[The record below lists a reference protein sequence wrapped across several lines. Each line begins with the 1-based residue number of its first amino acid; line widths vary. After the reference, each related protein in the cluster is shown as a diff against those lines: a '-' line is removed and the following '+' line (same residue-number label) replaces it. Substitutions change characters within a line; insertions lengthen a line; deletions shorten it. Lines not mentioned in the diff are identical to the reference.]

1 MKIGIDFGGVIV
13 QASEGEDFNP
23 GLGVNIAVPGSIE
36 SIAELCLEHEVYI
49 ISKASRRVQGFT
61 RQWLSTVHFYRATSF
76 LPSHL
81 IFCEKRSEKARIC
94 QSLGIDWFVD
104 DNQEIIA
111 SLSGIVP
118 NTILFNGSVSWSSLV
133 GDILGS

>member
-61 RQWLSTVHFYRATSF
+61 RRWLSTVHFYRATSF
-76 LPSHL
+76 LPSHF

-94 QSLGIDWFVD
+94 EV
-104 DNQEIIA
+104 NH
-111 SLSGIVP
+111 
-118 NTILFNGSVSWSSLV
+118 
-133 GDILGS
+133 